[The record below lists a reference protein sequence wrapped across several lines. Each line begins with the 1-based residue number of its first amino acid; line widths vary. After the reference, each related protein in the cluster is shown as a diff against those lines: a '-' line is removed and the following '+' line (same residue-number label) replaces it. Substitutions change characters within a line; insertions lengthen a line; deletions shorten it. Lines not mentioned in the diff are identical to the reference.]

1 MLEQQ
6 KKKQERQEKKGER
19 DRDAA
24 RRGGHKK
31 KRRRHVHLNLSAK
44 LLAGIAGL
52 WVLATTLLLTVP
64 ETQGLITYL
73 HWIRW
78 PVFRDLTDLVSFR
91 LPHARNIR
99 VRTSDGIEL
108 GGWHVL
114 PSHKVAAEAS
124 RLPVGSRAREEFFD
138 AALARPGVRVVLYF
152 HGNAATR
159 GQFNRVELV
168 KALAGTME
176 AHVIA
181 IDYRGFGDST
191 GWPSEA
197 GLGLDARAVWAW
209 VQERVGGKE
218 GGKDGANVYLYGHSL
233 GSSVALGL
241 AQSLS
246 EEAAVVAAA
255 AAAADDNEASSSTRA
270 SHPFPQPVPTGLI
283 LDAAFTNLSMAALHH
298 PSALPFRLLP
308 FVKHALLHNMHE
320 RFPSL
325 EYIQSV
331 NQPILI
337 LHGRRDR
344 VIPFFLGQELYHAAQ
359 LARVRRQPE
368 LLEDLW
374 FSEFGEA
381 GHNDVY
387 AHGQWTNDLHAFM
400 ATMDGGGQR
409 EGGRE
414 E

>member
-6 KKKQERQEKKGER
+6 KKKQERQEKQGER

-24 RRGGHKK
+24 GRGGHKRK
-31 KRRRHVHLNLSAK
+31 KGRLVHLNLSSK

-73 HWIRW
+73 HWVRW

-99 VRTSDGIEL
+99 VRTSDGVEL

-124 RLPVGSRAREEFFD
+124 HLPLGSRAREEFFD
-138 AALARPGVRVVLYF
+138 QALARPGARVVLYF
-152 HGNAATR
+152 HGKAASR

-168 KALAGTME
+168 KALAATME

-218 GGKDGANVYLYGHSL
+218 GGKEGANVYLYGHSL

-241 AQSLS
+241 AQYLS
-246 EEAAVVAAA
+246 EEADAAAA
-255 AAAADDNEASSSTRA
+255 AAAADDNEASSS
-270 SHPFPQPVPTGLI
+270 SSSSGSSNSPLPVVPTGLI

-298 PSALPFRLLP
+298 PSALPFQ
-308 FVKHALLHNMHE
+308 HALLHSMHE

-325 EYIQSV
+325 EYIQRV
-331 NQPILI
+331 DQPILI

-344 VIPFFLGQELYHAAQ
+344 MIPLFLGQELYHAAQ
-359 LARVRRQPE
+359 LARIRRRPE

-400 ATMDGGGQR
+400 ATMDGGGGR
-409 EGGRE
+409 EGGRDG
-414 E
+414 

>member
-6 KKKQERQEKKGER
+6 KKAQQRQQKQGER

-24 RRGGHKK
+24 RRGGHGKK
-31 KRRRHVHLNLSAK
+31 KERRRVHLNLSAK

-64 ETQGLITYL
+64 ETQGLLTYL
-73 HWIRW
+73 HWVHW

-99 VRTSDGIEL
+99 VRTSDGVEL

-124 RLPVGSRAREEFFD
+124 RLPLGSRAREEFFD
-138 AALARPGVRVVLYF
+138 AALARPGARVVLYF

-197 GLGLDARAVWAW
+197 GLGLDARAVWTW
-209 VQERVGGKE
+209 VQERVGGRE
-218 GGKDGANVYLYGHSL
+218 GGRGGAANVYLYGHSL

-241 AQSLS
+241 AEYLS
-246 EEAAVVAAA
+246 EEAVAAA
-255 AAAADDNEASSSTRA
+255 AGDDNQASSSSSRR
-270 SHPFPQPVPTGLI
+270 SNFSLPVVPTGLI

-308 FVKHALLHNMHE
+308 FVKHALLHSMHE

-325 EYIQSV
+325 EYIQRV
-331 NQPILI
+331 DQPILI

-344 VIPFFLGQELYHAAQ
+344 MIPFFLGQELYHAAQ

-400 ATMDGGGQR
+400 ETMDGGGGR

-414 E
+414 G